1 MSDEPLISQPLDED
15 DRLFDEQM
23 RAMSDEDLLATMR
36 TTRDGLMADGGKLA
50 RQLDISDEYLDEI
63 NATIHRMEKAIED
76 ERRANELVEVTKQR
90 LEAVADKYLRA
101 LDEAD
106 QRNQL
111 SNRSKKNGIKLP
123 SAETPNH

>member
-76 ERRANELVEVTKQR
+76 ERRATELVETTKQR
-90 LEAVADKYLRA
+90 LEAAADEYLRA
-101 LDEAD
+101 LEEAD
-106 QRNQL
+106 RSDQL
-111 SNRSKKNGIKLP
+111 SNRSKKNG
-123 SAETPNH
+123 N

>member
-1 MSDEPLISQPLDED
+1 MPDQPSIEQPLDED
-15 DRLFDEQM
+15 DRVFDEHM

-90 LEAVADKYLRA
+90 LEAAADKYLRA

-111 SNRSKKNGIKLP
+111 SNRSKKNGTKLP